1 MLPAGAVVTTLQ
13 TKGAVHRRENR
24 AKEVRAVV
32 DHRTGEVLPHV
43 VAVFVVLADTP
54 GRGVALLLLL
64 CVIVFLP
71 AAAAALAHVSASLL
85 GAVAAVLPAVLEG
98 LVVAAAAAA
107 AVVVLVDLRV
117 VDVLHAAV
125 VLQRGVAVL
134 VARLETREG

>member
-98 LVVAAAAAA
+98 LMVAAAT